1 MTFES
6 LVSTYGYP
14 AIFAG
19 AVLEGETVL
28 LIAAVLVHQG
38 LLDFQ
43 GVILASGLGAFAGDQ
58 CFYHLGRLYGRTLLN
73 RRPRWRRK
81 IERASALL
89 GRYPRTV
96 MLGYR
101 FLYGFRAVIPYLL
114 GTGRCRPILF
124 TLLSGLSAALWSVAI
139 TTGGYYGGQFFGD
152 FVQTGLAAQKWLL
165 LTAGVVVAVVLI
177 GRHLQM
183 RKTCR

>member
-1 MTFES
+1 MTFDS
-6 LVSTYGYP
+6 LIANYGYP
-14 AIFAG
+14 AIFVG
-19 AVLEGETVL
+19 AVLEGETAL

-43 GVILASGLGAFAGDQ
+43 GVVLASGLGAFAGDQ
-58 CFYHLGRLYGRTLLN
+58 GFYHLGRRYGRTLFS

-89 GRYPRTV
+89 DRYPRTF

-101 FLYGFRAVIPYLL
+101 FLYGFRAAIPCLL

-124 TLLSGLSAALWSVAI
+124 TVLSGLSAALWSVAI
-139 TTGGYYGGQFFGD
+139 TAGGYYGRRIFGD
-152 FVQTGLAAQKWLL
+152 FVQAGLAAQKWLL

-183 RKTCR
+183 RGADR

>member
-6 LVSTYGYP
+6 LIATYGYP
-14 AIFAG
+14 AIFVG

-28 LIAAVLVHQG
+28 LIAAVLAQQG

-43 GVILASGLGAFAGDQ
+43 GVVLASGLGAFAGDQ
-58 CFYHLGRLYGRTLLN
+58 GFYHLGRRYGRPLLS

-81 IERASALL
+81 IERASAFLD
-89 GRYPRTV
+89 RHPRTV
-96 MLGYR
+96 ILLYR

-114 GTGRCRPILF
+114 GTGRCGPILF
-124 TLLSGLSAALWSVAI
+124 TVLSGLSAALWSVVI
-139 TTGGYYGGQFFGD
+139 TTGGFYGERIFSD
-152 FVQTGLAAQKWLL
+152 FVQKGMAAQKWLL
-165 LTAGVVVAVVLI
+165 LTAGAVVAVVLI

-183 RKTCR
+183 RGTGQ